1 MSEHDYRINRDF
13 LKDSL
18 RKRTDFSRTDQ
29 NLGRPMPEPQKT
41 FDPGAPRIALAEAD
55 QWQEVVRDL
64 RLDQIIANRKSRRKY
79 AQDPL
84 LFEELSFLLWA
95 TQGLRSAEGGAA
107 NFRTVPSAGARHSF
121 ETYLV
126 VHNVE
131 KLSPGLYRFLPL
143 NNELLFIKEMP
154 RAEHELSKAAFGQ
167 RFIAAGA
174 VTFIWSC
181 LPYRMEWR
189 YGPNAYRTILMDVG
203 HVCQNLYLAC
213 EAIGG
218 GTCAVAAYDQEAM
231 DSLLGLDGHD
241 EFTLYL
247 APVGRIPSV
256 Q

>member
-1 MSEHDYRINRDF
+1 MFEEDYRINRDF

-18 RKRTDFSRTDQ
+18 RKKTDFSRTDQ
-29 NLGRPMPEPQKT
+29 NLGRPMPPIEKPA
-41 FDPGAPRIALAEAD
+41 DPAAPRIGLAEPD
-55 QWQEVVRDL
+55 KWQEFVRDL
-64 RLDQIIANRKSRRKY
+64 SLDQIIANRKSRRKY

-84 LFEELSFLLWA
+84 FFEELSFLLWA
-95 TQGLRSAEGGAA
+95 TQGLRRAEGGAA

-131 KLSPGLYRFLPL
+131 QLGPGLYRFLPL
-143 NNELLFIKEMP
+143 SNELIFIKDMLH
-154 RAEHELSKAAFGQ
+154 AEQQLSTAAFGQ
-167 RFIAAGA
+167 RFVASGAA
-174 VTFIWSC
+174 TFIWSC

-218 GTCAVAAYDQEAM
+218 ATCAVAAYDQEAM
-231 DSLLGLDGHD
+231 DGLLGLDGSD
-241 EFTLYL
+241 EFTIYL
-247 APVGRIPSV
+247 APVGRAPSR
-256 Q
+256 